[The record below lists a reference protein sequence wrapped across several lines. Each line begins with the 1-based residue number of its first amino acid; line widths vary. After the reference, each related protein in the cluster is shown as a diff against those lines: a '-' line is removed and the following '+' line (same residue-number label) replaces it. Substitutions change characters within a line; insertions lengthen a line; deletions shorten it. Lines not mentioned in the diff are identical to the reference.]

1 MNYDHLSDVYEDY
14 LEHYGILGMKWG
26 VRRTPEQL
34 GHARPTREERK
45 ETRTLKRNAA
55 AAIKNLKEK
64 GETHA
69 KAEWDVVNAQ
79 EDYRKASKKMYLFK
93 KNRMQAV
100 REAGERLTTA
110 LENAERPRAE
120 RNLAAD
126 IYEDAARKLLDNN
139 RKMIEKYGSDT
150 IKEVGKK
157 TVEWGIT
164 NRKTGLFTDTYETFA
179 AEVVKT
185 GPTIVSIPWYG
196 QRYTGRM
203 VAEREIKEREKRLNK
218 KANELY

>member
-26 VRRTPEQL
+26 IRRTPEQL

-55 AAIKNLKEK
+55 AAVKNLKEK

-69 KAEWDVVNAQ
+69 KAEWDVVNAK
-79 EDYRKASKKMYLFK
+79 EDYRKTSKKMYLFK

-100 REAGERLTTA
+100 KEAGERLTTA
-110 LENAERPRAE
+110 LENAKRPRAE
-120 RNLAAD
+120 RNLAMD
-126 IYEDAARKLLDNN
+126 IYEDAAKKLLDNN

-157 TVEWGIT
+157 TIEWGIT
-164 NRKTGLFTDTYETFA
+164 NRKTGLFTDAYETFS

-185 GPTIVSIPWYG
+185 GPTIVNIPWYG

>member
-1 MNYDHLSDVYEDY
+1 MNYDHLSDVYDDY

-34 GHARPTREERK
+34 GHAHPTREDRK

-79 EDYRKASKKMYLFK
+79 ENYRKASKKMYLFK

-100 REAGERLTTA
+100 KEAGERLATA

-120 RNLAAD
+120 RNLAQD
-126 IYEDAARKLLDNN
+126 IYEDAAKKLLDNN

-157 TVEWGIT
+157 TIEWGIT
-164 NRKTGLFTDTYETFA
+164 NKKTGLFTETYDTFA

>member
-1 MNYDHLSDVYEDY
+1 MNYDHLNEVYDDY

-34 GHARPTREERK
+34 GHTRPTREERK

-69 KAEWDVVNAQ
+69 KAEWDVVNTQ

-93 KNRMQAV
+93 KDRLKAIK
-100 REAGERLTTA
+100 EAGERLSTA
-110 LENAERPRAE
+110 LENAERPRSELNIAE
-120 RNLAAD
+120 D
-126 IYEDAARKLLDNN
+126 IYRDAAEKLLENN
-139 RKMIEKYGSDT
+139 RKMIEKYGSDK
-150 IKEVGKK
+150 IKEIGTK

-164 NRKTGLFTDTYETFA
+164 NKKTGLFTENYDAFVQ
-179 AEVVKT
+179 EVVKT

-203 VAEREIKEREKRLNK
+203 VAERELKEREKRFNE
-218 KANELY
+218 KANKRY

>member
-1 MNYDHLSDVYEDY
+1 MNYDHLSDIYEDY

-100 REAGERLTTA
+100 KEAGERLTTA

-126 IYEDAARKLLDNN
+126 IYEDAAKKLLDNN

-157 TVEWGIT
+157 TIEWGIT
-164 NRKTGLFTDTYETFA
+164 NRKTGLLTDTYETFA

>member
-1 MNYDHLSDVYEDY
+1 MNYDHLSDIYEDY

-100 REAGERLTTA
+100 KEAGERLTTA

-126 IYEDAARKLLDNN
+126 IYEDAAKKLLDNN

-157 TVEWGIT
+157 TIEWGIT
-164 NRKTGLFTDTYETFA
+164 NRKTGLLTDTYETFA

-185 GPTIVSIPWYG
+185 GPTIVTIPWYG

>member
-26 VRRTPEQL
+26 IRRTPEQL
-34 GHARPTREERK
+34 GYARPTREERK

-100 REAGERLTTA
+100 KEAGERLTTA

-126 IYEDAARKLLDNN
+126 IYEDAAKKLLDNN

-157 TVEWGIT
+157 TIEWGIT
-164 NRKTGLFTDTYETFA
+164 NKKTGLFTETYETFA

>member
-79 EDYRKASKKMYLFK
+79 EDYRKVSKKMYLFK
-93 KNRMQAV
+93 RNRMQAIK
-100 REAGERLTTA
+100 EAGERLTTA

-126 IYEDAARKLLDNN
+126 IYEDAAKKLLDNN

-157 TVEWGIT
+157 TIEWGIT
-164 NRKTGLFTDTYETFA
+164 NRKTGLFTDTYEAFA

-185 GPTIVSIPWYG
+185 GPTIVNIPWYG

>member
-26 VRRTPEQL
+26 IRRTPEQL

-100 REAGERLTTA
+100 KEAGERLTTV

-126 IYEDAARKLLDNN
+126 IYEDAAKKLLDNN

-157 TVEWGIT
+157 TIEWGIT
-164 NRKTGLFTDTYETFA
+164 NRKTGLLTDTYETFA

>member
-1 MNYDHLSDVYEDY
+1 MNYDHLSDVYDDY

-26 VRRTPEQL
+26 VRKTPEQL
-34 GHARPTREERK
+34 GHTRPTREEQK

-79 EDYRKASKKMYLFK
+79 EDYRKASTKMYLFK
-93 KNRMQAV
+93 ENRLKAIK
-100 REAGERLTTA
+100 EAGERLSMA
-110 LENAERPRAE
+110 LENAERPRSE
-120 RNLAAD
+120 RNLAMD
-126 IYEDAARKLLDNN
+126 IYQDAADKLLDNN
-139 RKMIEKYGSDT
+139 RKMIEKYGSRT

-164 NRKTGLFTDTYETFA
+164 NKKTGLFTDTYDTFA

-203 VAEREIKEREKRLNK
+203 VAERELKEREKRFNEKTNK
-218 KANELY
+218 LY

>member
-1 MNYDHLSDVYEDY
+1 MNYEHLQEIQNDY

-34 GHARPTREERK
+34 GRARPTREERK

-100 REAGERLTTA
+100 KEAGKRLTTA

-126 IYEDAARKLLDNN
+126 IYGDAAKKLLDNN

-157 TVEWGIT
+157 TIEWGIT
-164 NRKTGLFTDTYETFA
+164 NKKTGLFTDTYEAFS

>member
-79 EDYRKASKKMYLFK
+79 EDYRKASKKVYLFK

-100 REAGERLTTA
+100 KEAGERLTTA

-126 IYEDAARKLLDNN
+126 IYEDAAKKLLDNN

-157 TVEWGIT
+157 TIEWGIT
-164 NRKTGLFTDTYETFA
+164 NKKTGLFTETYETFA

-203 VAEREIKEREKRLNK
+203 VAEREIKEREKRLSK